1 MKGTK
6 ADLNWLTDPRVFAVN
21 RLDAYS
27 DHRYYRDVEQALNSK
42 EMDLKQSL
50 NGRWYFSFAKN
61 PNERFVEFY
70 DENVDCHHFDMIDV
84 PGHIQMQGYDSMQ
97 YINTLYPWDGHE
109 ELRPPHVSM
118 KDNPVASYV
127 RYFEVN
133 EALKGK
139 STRLVFDGV
148 ETAYYVW
155 LNGEFIGYS
164 EDTFTPSS
172 FDITYALKDGEN
184 KLAVEVYKR
193 SSASWLEDQDFWRFS
208 GIFRDVSLYAIEDI
222 HINDL
227 FVKTILKND
236 YQDVDVTVK
245 LDILAK
251 RPGYLDVEVYDQNKN
266 IVLKKDKQELNDLS
280 FSLTKIKLWSG
291 EDPYLYSLL
300 LKVYDQLGNLIEV
313 VNQAVGFREFKM
325 EHGIMKLN
333 GKRIVFRGV
342 NRHEFAADKG
352 RAITKEE
359 MLFDIKYMKSHNI
372 NAVRTSHYP
381 NQSLWYELCDQYGVY
396 LIDESNLESHGSWQ
410 KLGTCEP
417 SWNVPGNLPEW
428 HDVVIDRANTVL
440 QRDKNHPSVLIW
452 SCGNESYAGSNIVDM
467 ANHFRKNDPSRL
479 VHYEGCVWNRDYSDS
494 TDMESRMYAKAKEIE
509 EYLLSNPEKPYI
521 SCEYMHAMGNSL
533 GGMKHYIDLED
544 KYAQYQGGFIWDY
557 IDQAVYYQN
566 QYGHRVLGY
575 GGDFKERYTDY
586 NFCGDGIIFANRK
599 ESPKGQ
605 EVKYLY
611 QDIIIKPTDS
621 GVLITNK
628 MMFSNTNKYQF
639 VYQLKQGDKVLQ
651 KEFFVADIEPGETKE
666 IILPWSTADAE
677 AIKTVSALLKE
688 DTLWENKGFE
698 VAFGQAVIGKYQPL
712 LSTKKPLDIVIGD
725 GNIGVKYDDFEA
737 MFANSEGLISLKYG
751 NREYIARACRP
762 VFSRASTD
770 NERGYKHEFTSS
782 MWFGASSFYN
792 CTKFDYQIEDGQR
805 AIKVVFEY
813 TLPVIPVTTVD
824 VIFTVMAPGII
835 QVDYRYHGKTGLPEL
850 PLVGMCF
857 KLYND
862 VDRFEYLGRGPLEN
876 YIDRKDGA
884 KIDVHHCLVK
894 DNVSPYLV
902 PQECG
907 NRSDVRYVAL
917 MDSKNQGI
925 CFNMIDQPFEVN
937 VLPYSMQT
945 LEAVMHQEE
954 LPESY
959 FTFVTIC
966 AKQMGVG
973 GDDSWGAP
981 VLEEYCIDAS
991 QDIEYSFQIS
1001 KFIK

>member
-1 MKGTK
+1 MKETK
-6 ADLNWLTDPRVFAVN
+6 ADLNWLSDPKVYEVN

-27 DHRYYRDVEQALNSK
+27 DHRYYSDEKKALNNEK
-42 EMDLKQSL
+42 MELKQSL
-50 NGRWYFSFAKN
+50 NGHWYFSFAKN
-61 PNERFVEFY
+61 PSERYVDFY
-70 DENVDCHHFDMIDV
+70 LDNIDCHHFDMINV
-84 PGHIQMQGYDSMQ
+84 PGHIQMQGYDKMQ

-109 ELRPPHVSM
+109 QLRPPHISM
-118 KDNPVASYV
+118 SDNPVASYV
-127 RYFEVN
+127 RYFEVD

-139 STRLVFDGV
+139 RTRLVFDGV

-172 FDITYALKDGEN
+172 FDITHALKDGEN

-208 GIFRDVSLYAIEDI
+208 GIFRDVNLYAINDI

-227 FVKTILKND
+227 FVKTVLKND
-236 YQDVDVTVK
+236 YQDAKITVD
-245 LDILAK
+245 LDILASEE
-251 RPGYLDVEVYDQNKN
+251 GYLAVDVYDQDNQ
-266 IVLKKDKQELNDLS
+266 IVYSEQELPLS
-280 FSLTKIKLWSG
+280 SFTFTLKQINLWSS
-291 EDPYLYSLL
+291 EDPYLYKMV
-300 LKVYDQLGNLIEV
+300 LKIYNSSDYLIEV
-313 VNQAVGFREFKM
+313 VPQNIGLREFKM
-325 EHGIMKLN
+325 DHGVMKLN
-333 GKRIVFRGV
+333 GQRIVFRGV

-359 MLFDIKYMKSHNI
+359 MLFDIKYMKTHNI

-381 NQSLWYELCDQYGVY
+381 NQSLWYDLCDQYGVY
-396 LIDESNLESHGSWQ
+396 LIDETNLETHGSWQ
-410 KLGTCEP
+410 KLGACEP
-417 SWNVPGNLPEW
+417 SWNIPGNLPEW
-428 HDVVIDRANTVL
+428 HGAVIDRANTVL

-452 SCGNESYAGSNIVDM
+452 SCGNESYAGSNIVAM
-467 ANHFRKNDPSRL
+467 ANHFRENDPSRL

-509 EYLLSNPEKPYI
+509 EYLQTNPEKPYI

-533 GGMKHYIDLED
+533 GGMKHYTDLED
-544 KYAQYQGGFIWDY
+544 KYEQYQGGFIWDY
-557 IDQAVYYQN
+557 IDQAVYYEN
-566 QYGHRVLGY
+566 KYGQKVLGY

-586 NFCGDGIIFANRK
+586 NFCGDGIIFADRK

-611 QDIIIKPTDS
+611 QDVIIKPTEC
-621 GVLITNK
+621 GVLIKNK

-639 VYQLKQGDKVLQ
+639 VYQLKQGNKIIQRDLF
-651 KEFFVADIEPGETKE
+651 EADVKPGETKE
-666 IILPWSTADAE
+666 IELLWTTVETE

-688 DTLWENKGFE
+688 DTLWANSGFE
-698 VAFGQAVIGKYQPL
+698 VAFGQAVIGNYQPV
-712 LSTKKPLDIVIGD
+712 LSRNQPLNIVIGD
-725 GNIGVKYDDFEA
+725 GNIGIKYNDFEA

-751 NREYIARACRP
+751 KREYIARAPRP
-762 VFSRASTD
+762 VFNRASTD

-782 MWFGASSFYN
+782 IWFGASTFYN
-792 CTKFDYQIEDGQR
+792 CTKFDYEIADDNR
-805 AIKVVFEY
+805 YVKIMFEY
-813 TLPVIPVTTVD
+813 TLPVVPATTVD
-824 VIFTVMAPGII
+824 IIYTVRAPGVIR
-835 QVDYRYHGKTGLPEL
+835 VDYHYHGKSKLPEL
-850 PLVGMCF
+850 PLAGMVF

-876 YIDRKDGA
+876 YIDRKEGA

-907 NRSDVRYVAL
+907 NRSDVRYVAVT
-917 MDSKNQGI
+917 DINHEGI
-925 CFNMIDQPFEVN
+925 CFSMIKKPFEVN

-945 LEAVMHQEE
+945 LETLMHQEE
-954 LPESY
+954 LPKSY

-966 AKQMGVG
+966 ALQMGVG

-981 VLEEYCIDAS
+981 VLPEYCIDAS
-991 QDIEYSFQIS
+991 KDIEYSFEIS
-1001 KFIK
+1001 KF